1 MNPGEQPLPG
11 QLGRPRRIR
20 RRRRR
25 SVRAAGPN
33 PPGRRERK
41 PVLDVGCAPECEDGD
56 RGRLHH
62 DVRLHFRLPTAYPV
76 EASSR
81 AAQALDAELQD
92 DADASEHRIRE
103 CVCLI
108 CRRQIDRCNVF
119 LDSDDPGDH
128 NSCPM
133 YGHIAL
139 KHVFHATCPAHA
151 AAGGEGTRGRSG
163 TLHGDGR
170 LNERNGFARIR
181 GGRGLSE
188 AALVPRGAGEP
199 ER

>member
-1 MNPGEQPLPG
+1 MSPPIRAPGTDSAPSDPVRLLPAE
-11 QLGRPRRIR
+11 RRIR
-20 RRRRR
+20 RQHQ
-25 SVRAAGPN
+25 
-33 PPGRRERK
+33 
-41 PVLDVGCAPECEDGD
+41 VGGG
-56 RGRLHH
+56 GRLLIHAQPVVLREPQAQTH
-62 DVRLHFRLPTAYPV
+62 QNTESENAYSCMPKI
-76 EASSR
+76 E
-81 AAQALDAELQD
+81 QKGDT
-92 DADASEHRIRE
+92 
-103 CVCLI
+103 
-108 CRRQIDRCNVF
+108 CNVS

-133 YGHIAL
+133 YGHRAL
-139 KHVFHATCPAHA
+139 KHVIHATCPAPA
-151 AAGGEGTRGRSG
+151 AAGGERTRGPSG